1 MDSHTTLAIG
11 NQALALLGAQ
21 PVAQVDEGTELAAT
35 LFRIA
40 PATLAAA
47 LAAHPWACTLALI
60 RLSRLA
66 DPPESG
72 FRHAFA
78 LPAGLIELRRVLGH
92 PQGPPLDAW
101 RVVGTELH
109 ADAEEAWADVR
120 REPPLAH
127 WPPHLVAHA
136 RAQLAAD
143 LALAITGSATDAQL
157 WASRAAEAFAAA
169 RRVEA
174 QQQPHAAMHDFPL
187 IAARHGGM

>member
-1 MDSHTTLAIG
+1 MHSYTTLVIG

-21 PVAQVDEGTELAAT
+21 AVAQADEGTDLAAT
-35 LFRIA
+35 VFRIA
-40 PATLAAA
+40 PATLDAT
-47 LAAHPWACTLALI
+47 LAAHPWACTLALL

-78 LPAGLIELRRVLGH
+78 LPPGLIELRRVLGH
-92 PQGPPLDAW
+92 PQGAPLAAW
-101 RVVGTELH
+101 RVVGSELH

-120 REPPLAH
+120 REPPFAQ
-127 WPPHLVAHA
+127 WPPHLIAYA

-157 WASRAAEAFAAA
+157 WAGRAAEAFAAA

-174 QQQPHAAMHDFPL
+174 QQQPHQEMRDFPL
-187 IAARHGGM
+187 IAARHGGF